1 MSNIINNND
10 QTLTK
15 LKNLDLIDHN
25 AINENSHT
33 EESTPWFINVF
44 FGFTGILSS
53 LFFIGFLS
61 LLLFEFSFFD
71 SFIGLIVVGAL
82 LSAAGWFLFSNTRA
96 RRSPFWNSLAF
107 AITLA
112 GQMYIGFALLFE
124 GYDSPIS
131 VLLLLLVQLIV
142 TIVMPNFIY
151 RLLSATVA
159 LGCIVYLSSYYGFS
173 EMSLALLALI
183 AIVAQLQ
190 RYSILQRLPS
200 RWRAN
205 FAEMLSAIGYASAFV
220 LLSVSVYFIAAEY
233 GYGRGGYQETITYN
247 YYLAQGLLTLASLY
261 SVYLIIKRYNISLLS
276 TTGLIIVGAT
286 AVLGIMSIY
295 VSGLLAT
302 SLIIVIAF
310 ANSQRVLLGF
320 GILGLVSYIFWY
332 YYQLDTSLLL
342 KSASMLV
349 VGIGLL
355 LIRWLLIKN
364 FFKNSIKLATKD
376 TKIQERS
383 L

>member
-112 GQMYIGFALLFE
+112 G
-124 GYDSPIS
+124 
-131 VLLLLLVQLIV
+131 
-142 TIVMPNFIY
+142 
-151 RLLSATVA
+151 
-159 LGCIVYLSSYYGFS
+159 
-173 EMSLALLALI
+173 
-183 AIVAQLQ
+183 
-190 RYSILQRLPS
+190 
-200 RWRAN
+200 
-205 FAEMLSAIGYASAFV
+205 
-220 LLSVSVYFIAAEY
+220 
-233 GYGRGGYQETITYN
+233 
-247 YYLAQGLLTLASLY
+247 
-261 SVYLIIKRYNISLLS
+261 
-276 TTGLIIVGAT
+276 
-286 AVLGIMSIY
+286 
-295 VSGLLAT
+295 
-302 SLIIVIAF
+302 
-310 ANSQRVLLGF
+310 
-320 GILGLVSYIFWY
+320 
-332 YYQLDTSLLL
+332 
-342 KSASMLV
+342 
-349 VGIGLL
+349 
-355 LIRWLLIKN
+355 
-364 FFKNSIKLATKD
+364 
-376 TKIQERS
+376 
-383 L
+383 

>member
-1 MSNIINNND
+1 MSKTINND
-10 QTLTK
+10 QQQTLIK
-15 LKNLDLIDHN
+15 LNDLGLLNNDDIDKV
-25 AINENSHT
+25 ANS
-33 EESTPWFINVF
+33 EEGSPWFINLF

-61 LLLFEFSFFD
+61 LLLFEFSFFE
-71 SFIGLIVVGAL
+71 SFIGLVVVGTL
-82 LSAAGWFLFSNTRA
+82 LSAAGWVLFSNARTRH
-96 RRSPFWNSLAF
+96 SPFWNSLAF

-124 GYDSPIS
+124 GYDPPIS

-190 RYSILQRLPS
+190 RYSIMQRLPS

-220 LLSVSVYFIAAEY
+220 LLSVSVYFIAAQY

-261 SVYLIIKRYNISLLS
+261 AVYLIIKRYEISLLS
-276 TTGLIIVGAT
+276 ATGLILVGAT
-286 AVLGIMSIY
+286 AMLGVMSIY

-320 GILGLVSYIFWY
+320 GILALVSYIFWY

-349 VGIGLL
+349 VGVGLL
-355 LIRWLLIKN
+355 LIRWLLIKRY
-364 FFKNSIKLATKD
+364 FKSNATLLPSAGK
-376 TKIQERS
+376 ER
-383 L
+383 LL